1 MMIQMEIRYGTV
13 SSAEVFYGSR
23 LRSHIYQVWDIHFQ
37 DLKEKF
43 EKNEEAGPQEMSCRY
58 CGRMFWRKV
67 KQWLAGGPVQDS
79 LAEWSKAPDLGSGPK
94 GRGFKSHSFFD
105 LKSSRIIDI
114 EASEHWKADI
124 FVVVVFKFST

>member
-67 KQWLAGGPVQDS
+67 KHMAGWRPRV
-79 LAEWSKAPDLGSGPK
+79 
-94 GRGFKSHSFFD
+94 FD